1 MEEKT
6 LSMKQAVTN
15 ITECGCA
22 ESPAPSISCRTLQ
35 HKCFVHV
42 EKNDQSFPCI
52 SMINK
57 FKEYFSSLYLA
68 PSVCVCVCVCAC
80 MCVREN
86 RQPEPEAETKTKRGR
101 EEQGGGGGG
110 GGGVGGGGQ
119 EG

>member
-6 LSMKQAVTN
+6 FSMKQAVTN
-15 ITECGCA
+15 TTECGCT
-22 ESPAPSISCRTLQ
+22 ESPVPSISCRTLQ

-68 PSVCVCVCVCAC
+68 TSQVSISLHLCVHVCVCVCVCVCVRVHAC
-80 MCVREN
+80 MCVRED
-86 RQPEPEAETKTKRGR
+86 RARDQDKKR
-101 EEQGGGGGG
+101 
-110 GGGVGGGGQ
+110 V
-119 EG
+119 